1 MPDTVYY
8 IKCKNIKKVMND
20 LSIALNIDRKE
31 LSSIESKLKTIILG
45 ANNHTLEDMLEK
57 YFNMLKNEMTNMIVE
72 KFTPGF
78 QFGIKNKHISVIGFY
93 GKFNGREDSKDI
105 EYNTYFSFDS
115 ISKILTSIITMLLIR
130 DGKFTFDTLIKDIN
144 PEFSLDASIKDIMHF
159 TSNIKTDKRLEGLSR
174 DETIELL
181 KKCRDLVE
189 LKQPNFY
196 QYTDIGH
203 MILRCAMPG
212 FMEKIDTVLNLID
225 PFNLTYENTEY
236 IGRVTG
242 GRLGNE
248 HFTPDLKGR
257 CISFPG
263 HTGLY
268 GNIRGLLNFFEKVS
282 RDSILTNEELELLL
296 KQPYENPIIY
306 NSLGEPVYKNQ
317 RILCTGKLAGFYI
330 KPNNIPSGEE
340 YDYMLSCDFPK
351 LTTSQ
356 VRSSTGTSGS
366 YALNDNLGSLG
377 CYTAGILTNP
387 YSCVEDV
394 RYPNDIYTKSQN
406 PIKGFNINVDERG
419 VVLGHYKKLEKYR
432 AILAEY
438 GILLNLITE
447 YYKNIDS
454 SSLEVIRHSTYVR
467 KLTNPSNN

>member
-8 IKCKNIKKVMND
+8 IKCKNIEKVMND

-31 LSSIESKLKTIILG
+31 LSNIESKLKTIILG

-130 DGKFTFDTLIKDIN
+130 DGKFTFDTLIKDI
-144 PEFSLDASIKDIMHF
+144 MHF

-174 DETIELL
+174 EETIELL

-225 PFNLTYENTEY
+225 PFNLTYKNTEY

-268 GNIRGLLNFFEKVS
+268 GNMRGLLNFFEKVS
-282 RDSILTNEELELLL
+282 RDGILTNKELELLL

-306 NSLGEPVYKNQ
+306 DSSGKPACINQ
-317 RILCTGKLAGFYI
+317 RILCTGKLAGFYT

-351 LTTSQ
+351 LTTSL

-366 YALNDNLGSLG
+366 YALNDDLGSLG

-406 PIKGFNINVDERG
+406 QIKGFNINVDERG

-454 SSLEVIRHSTYVR
+454 SSLEVIGHTSYAR
-467 KLTNPSNN
+467 KLTNPSKN